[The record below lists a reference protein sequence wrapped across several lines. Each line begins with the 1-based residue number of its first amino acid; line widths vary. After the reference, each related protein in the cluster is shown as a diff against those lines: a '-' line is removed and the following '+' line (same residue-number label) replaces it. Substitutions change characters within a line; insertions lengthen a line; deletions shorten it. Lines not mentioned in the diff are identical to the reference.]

1 MKKLLILL
9 FLVLSHTVGAQRI
22 TGVVVDAV
30 TGDSIPFASV
40 QYKGHK
46 LAVVGEASG
55 TFSIER
61 HNGWSITFSALG
73 YKSVKILIGAN
84 TPSEMRVT
92 LKPDARGLSE
102 VKVKGKRGKYK
113 RKDNPAIALMRRV
126 IAAKKKTHLENH
138 DYYRY
143 DKYQKITLA
152 VNDIQP
158 DELEKGMFRNSK
170 WYKQQVEVCSHN
182 GKLILPLLSL
192 IHI

>member
-84 TPSEMRVT
+84 TPSE
-92 LKPDARGLSE
+92 
-102 VKVKGKRGKYK
+102 
-113 RKDNPAIALMRRV
+113 
-126 IAAKKKTHLENH
+126 
-138 DYYRY
+138 
-143 DKYQKITLA
+143 
-152 VNDIQP
+152 
-158 DELEKGMFRNSK
+158 
-170 WYKQQVEVCSHN
+170 
-182 GKLILPLLSL
+182 LSL